1 MTSPDPQLIAHLR
14 SLLGDPNA
22 DPVAIA
28 DCYVELIGPQLRD
41 LARHGLAR
49 DGRGVVE
56 INLRGIDLRR
66 ATGNVPIAYYPAD
79 AGADDWPAELYS
91 SLDSYDPRY
100 ETVVLLY
107 QDTTEPLV
115 YVLE

>member
-1 MTSPDPQLIAHLR
+1 MSSPDPQLIARLR
-14 SLLGDPNA
+14 SLLSDPAA

-28 DCYVELIGPQLRD
+28 DCYVELIGHQLRD
-41 LARHGLAR
+41 LARNAFSR

-56 INLRGIDLRR
+56 IDLRGIDLRN

-79 AGADDWPAELYS
+79 AGADDWPDDLYN
-91 SLDSYDPRY
+91 SLATYDPRR
-100 ETVVLLY
+100 ETVILLY
-107 QDTTEPLV
+107 QDATEPLV

>member
-1 MTSPDPQLIAHLR
+1 MTGPDPQLIHRLR
-14 SLLGDPNA
+14 SLLSDPAA
-22 DPVAIA
+22 DPAAIA

-41 LARHGLAR
+41 LARQGFAR
-49 DGRGVVE
+49 NGHGVVE
-56 INLRGIDLRR
+56 IDLRGIDLRN
-66 ATGNVPIAYYPAD
+66 ATGNIPITYFPAD
-79 AGADDWPAELYS
+79 AGADDWPDELYA
-91 SLDSYDPRY
+91 SLDAYDPRR

>member
-1 MTSPDPQLIAHLR
+1 MSTPDPRLIARLR
-14 SLLGDPNA
+14 ALLSDPAA
-22 DPVAIA
+22 DPAAIA

-41 LARHGLAR
+41 LARNGLSR

-56 INLRGIDLRR
+56 INLRGINLRN

-79 AGADDWPAELYS
+79 AGADDWPEDLYN
-91 SLDSYDPRY
+91 SLDSYDPRR

-107 QDTTEPLV
+107 QDASEPLV